1 MHGGAER
8 DLEAPVKLTSLAGSI
23 PIENSV
29 LTKPLRMPEFIALC
43 SLITSLTAFSID
55 AMLPAL
61 GAIGRALGVSDVR
74 NTQLIVSM
82 FILGMAIGEL
92 FFGPL
97 SDAIGRKKALLTGLV
112 IYSAGAI
119 IAMSAGSIEQIVAG
133 RIVQGIGAAGPK
145 IASRALIR
153 DLYKGDAMA
162 RIMSFIFM
170 VFVLVPMFAPF
181 LGQLVLQVSGWRT
194 IFGLFLVS
202 AVLIASWLGLRQP
215 ETLPPERRI
224 PFSIGPLARNAA
236 LIARHSRVMAAT
248 LAAGFVFGAFL
259 HFLSTAQT
267 LFNDLYQAG
276 SRFPL
281 YFALLSLS
289 IGGASFSN
297 SQLVMRFGMAR
308 LSTAALVGMI
318 LLSTVLLVVSL
329 AYDGEP
335 PFAAF
340 MALCFLTF
348 FCFGVLFGNLNAM
361 AMQWLGR
368 VAGLGA
374 SMIASVS
381 SLLAVV
387 FSFSVG
393 RFYDGTAAPLAA
405 GFMIAGCVALVLILK
420 AERREAVE
428 V

>member
-1 MHGGAER
+1 M
-8 DLEAPVKLTSLAGSI
+8 P
-23 PIENSV
+23 
-29 LTKPLRMPEFIALC
+29 TKPLRMPEFIVLC

-82 FILGMAIGEL
+82 FILGMALGEL

-97 SDAIGRKKALLTGLV
+97 SDAIGRKKALMTGLV
-112 IYSAGAI
+112 IYAAGVV

-145 IASRALIR
+145 IASRALVR

-181 LGQLVLQVSGWRT
+181 LGQLVLQAFGWRA
-194 IFGLFLVS
+194 IFALFLLS
-202 AVLIASWLGLRQP
+202 ATVIAFWLGFRQP

-224 PFSIGPLARNAA
+224 PFALGPLARNAGM
-236 LIARHSRVMAAT
+236 IVRHRRVVAAT

-267 LFNDLYQAG
+267 LFDDLYQAG
-276 SRFPL
+276 ARFPV

-289 IGGASFSN
+289 VGCASFSN
-297 SQLVMRFGMAR
+297 SQLVMRFGMVR
-308 LSTAALVGMI
+308 LSIAGLTGMI
-318 LLSTVLLVVSL
+318 TLSTILFMVSM
-329 AYDGEP
+329 AYEGEL
-335 PFAAF
+335 PFTAF
-340 MALCFLTF
+340 MALCFSIF

-381 SLLAVV
+381 SLLAVA

-393 RFYDGTAAPLAA
+393 RFYDGTATPLAV
-405 GFMIAGCVALVLILK
+405 GFMIAGCIALVLILT
-420 AERREAVE
+420 AERRDAVE